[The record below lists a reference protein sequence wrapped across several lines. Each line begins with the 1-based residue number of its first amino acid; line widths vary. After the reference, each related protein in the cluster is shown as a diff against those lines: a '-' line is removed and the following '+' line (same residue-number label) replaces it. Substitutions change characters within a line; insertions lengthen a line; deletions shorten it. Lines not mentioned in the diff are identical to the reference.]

1 MLFEI
6 LIVLMFSGMFA
17 FSLIQR
23 IEIRDLKWIMKQI
36 LEKEGQEFTEY
47 SKELD
52 SSKKVG
58 DAKEKVDDK

>member
-6 LIVLMFSGMFA
+6 LIVLMFSVMFA

-47 SKELD
+47 SKEPD
-52 SSKKVG
+52 SSEKVS

>member
-47 SKELD
+47 SKEPD
-52 SSKKVG
+52 SSEKVG

>member
-47 SKELD
+47 SKEPD
-52 SSKKVG
+52 SSEKVG
-58 DAKEKVDDK
+58 DTKEKVDDK